1 VFACVPFLR
10 SPRINPGVFVPSV
23 LRVAV
28 GMVEA
33 LVGFDAL
40 DSDAHVTY
48 AVVDRTL
55 DGVVWVS
62 VTATRV

>member
-1 VFACVPFLR
+1 M
-10 SPRINPGVFVPSV
+10 FVPSV